1 MKKLCFVLVLILTL
15 ITICSC
21 GGYANSYSATF
32 LITSS
37 RGDEANMEFESF
49 KGTYSFK
56 LKRDGAAQNTLDID
70 ASLTEGEMKI
80 YIGVGG
86 EKELLFTV
94 KGGESFD
101 KTVTLDAKYNGEQTV
116 YVILESVG
124 KCKGGDF
131 ELEYN

>member
-1 MKKLCFVLVLILTL
+1 
-15 ITICSC
+15 
-21 GGYANSYSATF
+21 
-32 LITSS
+32 
-37 RGDEANMEFESF
+37 
-49 KGTYSFK
+49 
-56 LKRDGAAQNTLDID
+56 
-70 ASLTEGEMKI
+70 MKI

-101 KTVTLDAKYNGEQTV
+101 KTVTLDAKYTNEQTV

-124 KCKGGDF
+124 KCKDGDF